1 MAMIEG
7 VTLKAVKTWQGREG
21 VCNQGN
27 IYIDHKKAGWYSEN
41 DSVLEPEIVF
51 ENQDMAFVFEE
62 RKKKFFDKYPQ
73 SYHEDVIFFDQLLH
87 LIVYEKQFK
96 KAVKQGYKALIC
108 QNPLTDS
115 DEKESQYEWFG
126 YVYTNEFESIS
137 VLRGLYMLGRKRV
150 KRSSDTQK
158 VYHCLLYKSG
168 KKGGAY

>member
-1 MAMIEG
+1 MAMIKG

-27 IYIDHKKAGWYSEN
+27 IYIDNKKAGWYSEN

-51 ENQDMAFVFEE
+51 ETQDMAFVFEE

-73 SYHEDVIFFDQLLH
+73 PYHEDVVFFDKLLH

-126 YVYTNEFESIS
+126 YVYTNEVQQTLEQ
-137 VLRGLYMLGRKRV
+137 Y
-150 KRSSDTQK
+150 Q
-158 VYHCLLYKSG
+158 
-168 KKGGAY
+168 KKGYSNLKAYQSLEDFIC